1 MTCRADYPDS
11 KISKNVKPM
20 FRHALANALFAS
32 ALIFAACARSSSVT
46 SLKLRDWI
54 SAEGREDSAVD
65 AFEESAD
72 DDADDESLI
81 G

>member
-1 MTCRADYPDS
+1 MID
-11 KISKNVKPM
+11 N
-20 FRHALANALFAS
+20 ALANALFAS

-46 SLKLRDWI
+46 SLRLKDWI
-54 SAEGREDSAVD
+54 SGEGREDSAVD
-65 AFEESAD
+65 AFEEGAE